1 MADATAERAS
11 LPMDSWVVEALREDF
26 MKNGAKELGIDVAA
40 LEIVLTEV
48 GVQVD
53 IQICYLCASTLVKRF
68 AN

>member
-11 LPMDSWVVEALREDF
+11 RPMDPWIVEALREDLL
-26 MKNGAKELGIDVAA
+26 KRGAEELGIDVAA

-48 GVQVD
+48 GVKVD
-53 IQICYLCASTLVKRF
+53 IQICYLCASHLVKRF